1 MFIRNLGLQCLLAAS
16 LTTFTSASF
25 AEPLPTR
32 DQAAQA
38 LAASYNQQQRQFMLE
53 SVNATASAQG
63 DLVHYHLTLAE
74 QDSSAKDIELLAQQV
89 RADICKVDQQSLYRG
104 VRVKL
109 MINSSNGDSLYQ
121 AIQSDNDCSR
131 LPY

>member
-1 MFIRNLGLQCLLAAS
+1 MSIRNLCLPYLLATGLA
-16 LTTFTSASF
+16 TFTSASL

-32 DQAAQA
+32 DHAAQA
-38 LAASYNQQQRQFMLE
+38 LAASYNQQQRQFMFE
-53 SVNATASAQG
+53 SVEVKASAQG

-74 QDSSAKDIELLAQQV
+74 QDSSIKDVELLAQQV

-109 MINSSNGDSLYQ
+109 VINSYTGDSLYQ

>member
-16 LTTFTSASF
+16 LTTFTSASL

-74 QDSSAKDIELLAQQV
+74 QGSSAKDIELLAQQV

-109 MINSSNGDSLYQ
+109 VINASNGDSLYQ